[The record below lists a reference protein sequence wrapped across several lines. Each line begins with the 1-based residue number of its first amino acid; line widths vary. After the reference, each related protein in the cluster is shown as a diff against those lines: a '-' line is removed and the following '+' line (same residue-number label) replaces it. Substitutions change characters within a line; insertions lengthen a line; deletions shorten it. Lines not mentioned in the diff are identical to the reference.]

1 MGHVSTVLVVTAAVV
16 PLTPPLPALAVAPS
30 ICVLRSGQDLLLG
43 YVRRDLWRCRAG
55 ALGLATAGCGLA
67 LGQLEQ
73 AASAEQLAPSFPTA
87 FLQRARR
94 ALIFS
99 KRAVAARRG
108 FSRWTPRA
116 IGRFAYS
123 ASEVV
128 LSLCPQLLGR
138 RQEVPHEIEL
148 QALPIAD
155 ASPAPHV
162 VNIGRVLDEEILEV
176 EDGWLLLP
184 ENVEELLRYEVEEL
198 LMEHDVF
205 SIELQSLPD
214 AARLS
219 PMLAAIGQG
228 ANCSAVSG

>member
-1 MGHVSTVLVVTAAVV
+1 M
-16 PLTPPLPALAVAPS
+16 
-30 ICVLRSGQDLLLG
+30 
-43 YVRRDLWRCRAG
+43 
-55 ALGLATAGCGLA
+55 
-67 LGQLEQ
+67 
-73 AASAEQLAPSFPTA
+73 
-87 FLQRARR
+87 
-94 ALIFS
+94 
-99 KRAVAARRG
+99 
-108 FSRWTPRA
+108 
-116 IGRFAYS
+116 
-123 ASEVV
+123 
-128 LSLCPQLLGR
+128 
-138 RQEVPHEIEL
+138 
-148 QALPIAD
+148 
-155 ASPAPHV
+155 